1 MEDETKFLH
10 VGISAGH
17 TVVNTQYY
25 CRRRY
30 RGYTLAQGG
39 GGGGMAFF
47 AFPGTN
53 VDRTNMLNTGNLS
66 IGNQE

>member
-1 MEDETKFLH
+1 MEDETRFLH

-17 TVVNTQYY
+17 TAVNTQYNAA
-25 CRRRY
+25 
-30 RGYTLAQGG
+30 GHNGDYTVLPRAV

-53 VDRTNMLNTGNLS
+53 VDRTNMLNTGNLA
-66 IGNQE
+66 

>member
-17 TVVNTQYY
+17 TDVNTQYTAA
-25 CRRRY
+25 
-30 RGYTLAQGG
+30 GDIATTQSAQGG

-66 IGNQE
+66 IGNKE